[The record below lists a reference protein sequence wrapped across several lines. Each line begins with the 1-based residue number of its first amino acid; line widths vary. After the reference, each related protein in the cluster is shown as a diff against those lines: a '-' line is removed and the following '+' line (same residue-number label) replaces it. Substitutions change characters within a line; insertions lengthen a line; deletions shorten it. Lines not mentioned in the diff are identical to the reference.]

1 MCQRGKRSGRR
12 WCAHFPSDS
21 PIRLN
26 RPVPKEIASM
36 PHPADLA
43 VLATK
48 HASVAFRGDA
58 RASRGGTV
66 NLKCGDSRRARG
78 VAVTDETDRASTPQT
93 MRPHGHHSVH
103 VPPQTSPFPSHP
115 TTTAP
120 LSLPPELAGRMWG
133 ARPGPRRAQSLWRA
147 GSVDPR
153 RGGGN
158 RRPRA
163 SASHR
168 RARRA
173 CFTHEH
179 AAGCTRARRSGTR
192 PRTLWGVGSMATGAS
207 SLG

>member
-1 MCQRGKRSGRR
+1 MCGERSGCCS
-12 WCAHFPSDS
+12 CAHFASDG
-21 PIRLN
+21 PIRHN
-26 RPVPKEIASM
+26 RPVLAQIASM
-36 PHPADLA
+36 PHHADLA

-78 VAVTDETDRASTPQT
+78 VAVTDETDRASTPKQCGPMGT
-93 MRPHGHHSVH
+93 ASVH
-103 VPPQTSPFPSHP
+103 VPPQTPLPPSP

-133 ARPGPRRAQSLWRA
+133 ARPGPRRAQSLWRV
-147 GSVDPR
+147 GSVDAR

-158 RRPRA
+158 RRLRA

-179 AAGCTRARRSGTR
+179 GAGCTHARIWCTR
-192 PRTLWGVGSMATGAS
+192 PRTLWGVGPMATGAS
-207 SLG
+207 SLT